1 MEKGM
6 CKAALTAL
14 EKAMEVERQGEA
26 FYLEVAERVQDPSG
40 RAVFQT
46 LAKDEVE
53 HLRLLQAE
61 HESISKDNDWLDL
74 DAAKVCEPQTPIKLF
89 PDQKEAAL
97 AVPAGMKDVDALK
110 LAMEFEEKG
119 YDAYVKAGAATQDPK
134 GKKVFHFLAKQES
147 AHYLFL
153 QKTHEYLTTE
163 GTWYF
168 DDQEFPIFDGA

>member
-14 EKAMEVERQGEA
+14 ERAMEVERQGEA
-26 FYLEVAERVQDPSG
+26 FYLEVAERVQDSSG
-40 RAVFQT
+40 KAVFQT

-61 HESISKDNDWLDL
+61 FEAISKEKDWLDL
-74 DAAKVCEPQTPIKLF
+74 DQAKVCEPQTPVRLF
-89 PDQKEAAL
+89 PDRRAAAL
-97 AVPAGMKDVDALK
+97 AVPAGMKDVEALK
-110 LAMEFEEKG
+110 LAMDFEEKG
-119 YDAYVKAGAATQDPK
+119 YDAYVKAGAETQDPK

-153 QKTHEYLTTE
+153 QKTREYLTTK

-168 DDQEFPIFDGA
+168 DDQEFPMFDGA

>member
-1 MEKGM
+1 MEKGT

-40 RAVFQT
+40 KAVFQA

-61 HESISKDNDWLDL
+61 HESISKDSDWLDL
-74 DAAKVCEPQTPIKLF
+74 DQAKVCEPQTPVKLF
-89 PDQKEAAL
+89 PDRREASL
-97 AVPAGMKDVDALK
+97 TVLPGMKDVDALK
-110 LAMEFEEKG
+110 LAMGFEEKG
-119 YDAYVKAGAATQDPK
+119 YDAYVKAAAETQDPK
-134 GKKVFHFLAKQES
+134 GKKVFLFLSKQES

-153 QKTHEYLTTE
+153 QKTHEYLTTK